1 MKILLTGST
10 GFIGSAFLE
19 RALAAGHSFAL
30 LIPPGEE
37 LLRPMGT
44 SDRLRLF
51 PGTLAEAPW
60 LEIAKFGPE
69 VCVHAAWITTPGV
82 YLESPENDRFLE
94 WSRAFFEQ
102 FYRHGGAWALGLGT
116 CIEYASTSGPRSEAH
131 TPIEPASRYARSKNS
146 LRVALE
152 EIAARHGRPAAWA
165 RIFYPY
171 GPGEHPSRLGS
182 QIVLQLLR
190 NQSVT
195 LRTPDAAKDYIYIS
209 DLARA
214 ILTVVERR
222 FAGAINLG
230 TGQGVTVRQFAEQ
243 IAACLG
249 KTGLIHCLSGHRDP
263 AGDVIA
269 AAARIRG
276 LGWEPQVGLGEG
288 IAQLVAH
295 VQRSRSITL

>member
-10 GFIGSAFLE
+10 GFIGSAFLDH
-19 RALAAGHSFAL
+19 ALAAGHSFAL
-30 LIPPGEE
+30 LIPPGEK
-37 LLRPMGT
+37 LPRSMSP
-44 SDRLRLF
+44 SDRLQMF

-60 LEIAKFGPE
+60 ADIAKFGPE
-69 VCVHAAWITTPGV
+69 ACVHAAWITTPGV
-82 YLESPENDRFLE
+82 YLESPDNDRFLE
-94 WSRAFFEQ
+94 WSGAFLDQ

-116 CIEYASTSGPRSEAH
+116 CIEYAPTNGPRSEAH

-146 LRVALE
+146 LRIALE
-152 EIAARHGRPAAWA
+152 EIAARHGRTAAWA

-182 QIVLQLLR
+182 QIILELLR
-190 NQSVT
+190 DQPVT
-195 LRTPDAAKDYIYIS
+195 LRTPDTAKDYIYIA

-243 IAACLG
+243 IAARLA
-249 KTGLIHCLSGHRDP
+249 KPSLIHCLSGHRDP

-269 AAARIRG
+269 DATRIRG
-276 LGWEPQVGLGEG
+276 LGWQPQVDLGQG
-288 IAQLVAH
+288 IAQLIAH
-295 VQRSRSITL
+295 VQRSPSITL